1 MPNSV
6 NVSLKEKGLGAGS
19 KWIEFFFTKQ
29 QFLVRSLTI
38 PFPSAKTD
46 KWLERSK
53 TFAPHNNVGILR
65 FPNELLRIIV
75 ELCPGVLDKVCF
87 AATCKRILSL
97 SCDHIEE
104 YKKKAATPWVDG
116 RLICIGEDVNFGYL
130 PRNVLTKEERQELKE
145 SFNEGL
151 GRHGEYGGLRDMIK
165 NKQTLLARRSRK
177 DPRPARPAL
186 PPRDDWVVCNLTTKQ
201 YVRAKAI
208 AEIAGEPNDVGP
220 FLPRCDPD
228 LGHVILYQICWSTLP
243 IERDFLWYRGD
254 ITQGKWAGHRFVITT
269 LDRMP
274 AVAEGEIWEDISA
287 KVAQDLKT
295 IWSYRDG

>member
-1 MPNSV
+1 MLNSI
-6 NVSLKEKGLGAGS
+6 NVSLKETGVGAGS
-19 KWIEFFFTKQ
+19 KWIEFFFNKQ

-38 PFPSAKTD
+38 PFPSVKTD
-46 KWLERSK
+46 KWLELSTR
-53 TFAPHNNVGILR
+53 FAPHNNEGILR
-65 FPNELLRIIV
+65 FPNELLLNIV

-97 SCDHIEE
+97 SCDHIEAC
-104 YKKKAATPWVDG
+104 KKKLATPWVDG
-116 RLICIGEDVNFGYL
+116 RLICIGEDIDFRYL
-130 PRNVLTKEERQELKE
+130 PRNVLTKEERKALKE
-145 SFNEGL
+145 SFKK
-151 GRHGEYGGLRDMIK
+151 DPDS
-165 NKQTLLARRSRK
+165 RSESRA

-201 YVRAKAI
+201 YVCAKAI

-220 FLPRCDPD
+220 FLPRCHPD
-228 LGHVILYQICWSTLP
+228 LGHVILYQICWSVVP
-243 IERDFLWYRGD
+243 VERDFLWYRGN
-254 ITQGKWAGHRFVITT
+254 IARGKWAGHRFVITT

-287 KVAQDLKT
+287 KVAEDLEI